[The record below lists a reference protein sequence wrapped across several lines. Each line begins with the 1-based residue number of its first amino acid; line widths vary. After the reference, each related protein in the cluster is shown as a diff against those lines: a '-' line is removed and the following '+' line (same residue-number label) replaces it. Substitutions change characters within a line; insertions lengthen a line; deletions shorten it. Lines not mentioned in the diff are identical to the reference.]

1 MATQPSQSEANRL
14 YWDTE
19 ASVGHIADTLGV
31 SRRALY
37 ELLEPLA
44 ADEPCAACGGP
55 LVFANRLARAAGEAF
70 CGACGARLR
79 LAPAPGHRNPDR
91 QADADAARPS
101 GPVARGR
108 PTRAVAETGAPPT
121 GDASAT
127 DSGGEAAAAARPAAE
142 KRSAANGGRRR
153 VASASDGALGRAAHA
168 FGLADEREA
177 TLALARALRVF
188 GFALIGVATGMAVM
202 SLFFKRRH

>member
-1 MATQPSQSEANRL
+1 MATQPSRSEANRL

-19 ASVGHIADTLGV
+19 TSVGHIADKLGV

-37 ELLEPLA
+37 ELLEPLS

-55 LVFANRLARAAGEAF
+55 LVLANRLARAAGEAF
-70 CGACGARLR
+70 CGTCGVQQR

-91 QADADAARPS
+91 QADADATRPT
-101 GPVARGR
+101 GPKARGR
-108 PTRAVAETGAPPT
+108 PTRAVAEAGAAPT
-121 GDASAT
+121 GDA
-127 DSGGEAAAAARPAAE
+127 AAAASGGAAAPRPPAE

-153 VASASDGALGRAAHA
+153 VASAGDGTLDRAAHA

-177 TLALARALRVF
+177 TLALSRALRVF
-188 GFALIGVATGMAVM
+188 GFALVGVATGMAVM
-202 SLFFKRRH
+202 SLFFRRRH